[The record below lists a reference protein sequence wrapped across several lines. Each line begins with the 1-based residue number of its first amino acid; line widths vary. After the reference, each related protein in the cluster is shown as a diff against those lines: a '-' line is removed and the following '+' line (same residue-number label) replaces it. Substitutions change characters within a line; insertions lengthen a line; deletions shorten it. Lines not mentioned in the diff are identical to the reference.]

1 MQDDNPVHIGRL
13 PAALR
18 WVFRQVR
25 AMRPG
30 RVCLIAFFLLVVL
43 DVRVRKIESIPD
55 LVFRNETRHQA
66 ATPYMLARMRAGTPA
81 IAFLGDSVMQGLI
94 TTPPDRT
101 AAVLIQNQLRANG
114 HDVTAFNLSSMGAQ
128 MGDHYAVGVGA
139 MRNGADAIVVS
150 LHYKLFSSHPMF
162 TSPLRY
168 KQTAFYLRDEP
179 ELGEA
184 LGKLGVSPK
193 EWLAIRVRGNLA
205 NIWGLYRYR
214 GLLSQ
219 LVTGSYDNPLVQIE
233 DRWAKRL
240 GVVIESDPGR
250 NILRALEAR
259 DRDRENLW
267 MDMLKVHHDAERE
280 VFGQMEINRYND
292 HVAMLVRLAKKAKK
306 SHVPML
312 MYFTPQNRRLID
324 RENYFNW
331 ENFAY
336 FQRKLAE
343 AVEGT
348 DVHVADMTDAV
359 PAEHFTDSDHITR
372 RGHEILAAELYPHV
386 AALWKEAADR

>member
-1 MQDDNPVHIGRL
+1 MHDDKKAKIGR
-13 PAALR
+13 PAAALR
-18 WVFRQVR
+18 WYYRQVR
-25 AMRPG
+25 AMRPW
-30 RVCLIAFFLLVVL
+30 RVCLIAFALLVIL

-55 LVFRNETRHQA
+55 LVYRNETRHQA
-66 ATPYMLARMRAGTPA
+66 ATPYMLARMRSGTPS
-81 IAFLGDSVMQGLI
+81 IAFLGDSVMQGLV

-114 HDVTAFNLSSMGAQ
+114 FDVTGFNLSSMGAQ

-139 MRNGADAIVVS
+139 MRNGADALVVS
-150 LHYKLFSSHPMF
+150 IHYKLFSSHPMF
-162 TSPLRY
+162 ANPLRY

-179 ELGEA
+179 DLGPA
-184 LGKLGVSPK
+184 LAKLGVSPK

-205 NIWGLYRYR
+205 NVWGLYRYR

-219 LVTGSYDNPLVQIE
+219 LATGSYDNPLVQIE

-267 MDMLKVHHDAERE
+267 MDMLKTHHDAERE
-280 VFGQMEINRYND
+280 VFSQMEINRYND
-292 HVAMLVRLAKKAKK
+292 HVAMLVRLAKCAKK
-306 SHVPML
+306 NRVPML
-312 MYFTPQNRRLID
+312 MYYTPQNRRLID

-348 DVHVADMTDAV
+348 GIRVADMTDAV

-372 RGHEILAAELYPHV
+372 RGHEILATELYPHV
-386 AALWKEAADR
+386 AALWKEASDR